1 MILMIRN
8 ESVFITQ
15 DGLRIESVLCP
26 DNLQSFM
33 VQ

>member
-15 DGLRIESVLCP
+15 NGLRIESVLCP
-26 DNLQSFM
+26 GDPQSFM
-33 VQ
+33 V